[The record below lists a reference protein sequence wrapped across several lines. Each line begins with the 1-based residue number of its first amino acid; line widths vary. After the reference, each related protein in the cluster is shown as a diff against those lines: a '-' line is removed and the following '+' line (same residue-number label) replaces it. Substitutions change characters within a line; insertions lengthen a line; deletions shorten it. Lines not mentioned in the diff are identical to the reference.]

1 MANANALS
9 LAAPLITQ
17 FVANYAESTPAD
29 NGGSSVDTNAQ
40 YRQALAQLNNA
51 FQTLLGRESQDT
63 QTSMAVAPSP
73 TPYSTDGIP
82 PEVQSDP
89 MSQWSAEDLS
99 RVQDF
104 SSENMMMARAYDDG
118 GGVTVREHG
127 DPAPYNPGNG
137 DVIVRDHRH
146 PVPTDPIYRPTPPAA
161 APSGSAGD
169 IFTSGGDFDR
179 LNQANSSFQDAKQAA
194 LDDPTNPAKQA
205 AFQDA
210 AQALQLLANML
221 MQMSS
226 MFASI
231 ADNAIK
237 SSKVNAS

>member
-17 FVANYAESTPAD
+17 FVANYAQSAPAD

-40 YRQALAQLNNA
+40 YSQALTQLNNA
-51 FQTLLGRESQDT
+51 FQILLGKESQDS

-73 TPYSTDGIP
+73 TPFSTDGIP
-82 PEVQSDP
+82 TEIQSDP
-89 MSQWSAEDLS
+89 MAQLSTEDVS
-99 RVQDF
+99 RMQNF
-104 SSENMMMARAYDDG
+104 SSENVMMARTYDAP
-118 GGVTVREHG
+118 GGVTVRDHRHTDWE
-127 DPAPYNPGNG
+127 PRNPDNG

-146 PVPTDPIYRPTPPAA
+146 PEPPPAA
-161 APSGSAGD
+161 PPSGSGGD
-169 IFTSGGDFDR
+169 VFTSGSDFDR
-179 LNQANSSFQDAKQAA
+179 LNQANSTFKDAKQAA
-194 LDDPTNPAKQA
+194 LDDPTDPAKQA

-237 SSKVNAS
+237 SSKVQAS

>member
-1 MANANALS
+1 MAHANALS
-9 LAAPLITQ
+9 LTAPLITQ
-17 FVANYAESTPAD
+17 FVANYAQGAPAD
-29 NGGSSVDTNAQ
+29 NGGSSVDTNTR

-51 FQTLLGRESQDT
+51 FRPLLGKEPEDS
-63 QTSMAVAPSP
+63 QTSLAVAPNP

-82 PEVQSDP
+82 QEIQSDP
-89 MSQWSAEDLS
+89 MSQLSTEDVS
-99 RVQDF
+99 RMQDF
-104 SSENMMMARAYDDG
+104 SSQNTMMARTYDDG
-118 GGVTVREHG
+118 GVTVG
-127 DPAPYNPGNG
+127 DSAPYNPSNG
-137 DVIVRDHRH
+137 DVNVRDHRH
-146 PVPTDPIYRPTPPAA
+146 PVPTDPVVYTWAPAA

-169 IFTSGGDFDR
+169 VFTSGSDFDR
-179 LNQANSSFQDAKQAA
+179 LDQANSDFQAAKQAA

-237 SSKVNAS
+237 SSKVQAS